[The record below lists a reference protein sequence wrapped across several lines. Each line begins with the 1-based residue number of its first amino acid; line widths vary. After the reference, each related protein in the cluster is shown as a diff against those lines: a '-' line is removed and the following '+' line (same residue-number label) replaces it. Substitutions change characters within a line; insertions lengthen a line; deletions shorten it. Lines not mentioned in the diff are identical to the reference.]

1 MDEPTPAP
9 QSAEPD
15 EAVQREDRQR
25 MLTFM
30 LMALGMFM
38 ALLDIQIV
46 AASLSE
52 IQAGLAATS
61 DQVALIQTAYLIT
74 EVIMIPLSG
83 WLSRLLST
91 RWLFTLSAAGFT
103 LASIGCGLSW
113 NIESMVFFRTIQ
125 GFVGGAMVPTTFA
138 AGFTLFTG
146 EKQARIPAILG
157 LAGTLAPALGPTL
170 GGWITAHLDWRWLF
184 FINLVPGLA
193 ITLLIPRRLHI
204 DEPDRS
210 LLRRLDYLGLASL
223 ALFLGGLQYTLEEG
237 PRHGWFGDAGIR
249 KLFIAAMLS
258 GAVFIGRSLSYAS
271 PIVELRLLAQ
281 RNFVLA
287 CTLSFVFGVGM
298 YGAIYLTPL
307 YLGTVRGWDALDVGT
322 TVFVVGI
329 FQLFSTPS
337 IVILSRRIGVRTQLS
352 IGFGL
357 FAISTWL
364 LHGIGDQWGF
374 WELLLPQALRGFASM
389 FCIVPITNLA
399 LAQRLDPE
407 FAATAKQLI
416 YMGGSINPRQI
427 RDSVSAAQFARE
439 FVNTPRL
446 EFNFRWDPEA
456 ASITL
461 RAPWKKITM
470 IPVDPSTA
478 TELTPKLVKRMSAA
492 GTPLSKAFKDHQ
504 ETGFPLWDEIA
515 TAVWLDPSIITKSSQ
530 LYVDVDTSFS
540 AGYGQ
545 TLSWSEHYQ
554 PGLGE
559 QLQTVVREIDV
570 ERLENMMVELM
581 NRPLQRRTSE
591 QP

>member
-1 MDEPTPAP
+1 MDQTPQAL

-15 EAVQREDRQR
+15 DAAQREDRQR
-25 MLTFM
+25 MLSFM
-30 LMALGMFM
+30 VMALGMFM

-61 DQVALIQTAYLIT
+61 DQVAFIQTAYLIT

-184 FINLVPGLA
+184 FINLIPGLA

-204 DEPDRS
+204 DKPDMS
-210 LLRRLDYLGLASL
+210 LLRRIDYLGLASL

-237 PRHGWFGDAGIR
+237 PRHGWFGDPGIR
-249 KLFIAAMLS
+249 NLFIAAILA
-258 GAVFIGRSLSYAS
+258 GVVFIGRSLSYAS

-281 RNFVLA
+281 RNFALA
-287 CTLSFVFGVGM
+287 CTLSFVFGAGM

-307 YLGTVRGWDALDVGT
+307 YLGTVRGWDALDIGT

-337 IVILSRRIGVRTQLS
+337 IVILSRRIGVRAQLS

-357 FAISTWL
+357 FAASTWL

-399 LAQRLDPE
+399 LAQLGPADLKAGSGLVNVTRNLGGAIGLALINTQLFYE
-407 FAATAKQLI
+407 RFERHVAAFAAQMRPVREVVDARLQSVQAALDSHFVDEARAALAARALLARLGAHEALALSFGDVFLLLSLSFIAAFVLI
-416 YMGGSINPRQI
+416 VAVRS
-427 RDSVSAAQFARE
+427 
-439 FVNTPRL
+439 
-446 EFNFRWDPEA
+446 
-456 ASITL
+456 
-461 RAPWKKITM
+461 
-470 IPVDPSTA
+470 
-478 TELTPKLVKRMSAA
+478 SAA
-492 GTPLSKAFKDHQ
+492 GSPQAHD
-504 ETGFPLWDEIA
+504 
-515 TAVWLDPSIITKSSQ
+515 
-530 LYVDVDTSFS
+530 
-540 AGYGQ
+540 
-545 TLSWSEHYQ
+545 
-554 PGLGE
+554 
-559 QLQTVVREIDV
+559 
-570 ERLENMMVELM
+570 
-581 NRPLQRRTSE
+581 
-591 QP
+591 